1 MIVITVS
8 LVLAVVVRLT
18 LLLAEALQRSTGL
31 FAGVFFD
38 VVIIVGSILLELRS
52 IVFFNVGTVDLREGA
67 CDI

>member
-8 LVLAVVVRLT
+8 LVLAVVVSLA

-31 FAGVFFD
+31 FARVLLD
-38 VVIIVGSILLELRS
+38 VVIIVGSILLELSS